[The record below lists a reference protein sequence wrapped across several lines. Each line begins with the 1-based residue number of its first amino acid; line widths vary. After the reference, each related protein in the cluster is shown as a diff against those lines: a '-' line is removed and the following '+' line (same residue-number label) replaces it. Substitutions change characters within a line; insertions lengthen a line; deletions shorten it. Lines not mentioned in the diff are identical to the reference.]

1 MSAASVSLSCN
12 GYTRKLILT
21 SMHEKMLFLMFSC
34 FVFFFCFSSFFIC
47 ALFLLFRF
55 CFAVF
60 SVVI

>member
-12 GYTRKLILT
+12 GNTRQLILT
-21 SMHEKMLFLMFSC
+21 SMHEKMLFLMFC
-34 FVFFFCFSSFFIC
+34 FVLFFFFFFIC